1 MDLMGHHMKT
11 SFDYF
16 QIQKLMSQT
25 IRVEKVNKKNEA
37 IFLALLFPSWVT
49 TLKLFRKVHI
59 LQFCADFSKK
69 PKSIQTIYILHLKV
83 LITHFQ
89 KMIWF
94 IGVWAIVYE
103 ILAIKVSKKMLTQP
117 KLKKKL
123 TSKLNISQIVIHKNY
138 NKQLLFSE
146 SAKQDLLHTY
156 M

>member
-37 IFLALLFPSWVT
+37 IFLALLFRSWVM

-59 LQFCADFSKK
+59 LQFCADLSKK
-69 PKSIQTIYILHLKV
+69 PKSVKTIYILHLKV

-94 IGVWAIVYE
+94 IGV
-103 ILAIKVSKKMLTQP
+103 
-117 KLKKKL
+117 
-123 TSKLNISQIVIHKNY
+123 
-138 NKQLLFSE
+138 
-146 SAKQDLLHTY
+146 
-156 M
+156 